1 MKKFGLIGKKL
12 GHSFSGLIHE
22 KLGRYSYELWPI
34 EKEKLHDFMTNADFD
49 GINVTI
55 PYKKDVIPYLD
66 EISEEARL
74 CGAVNTVVRRDG
86 KLYGYNTD
94 IFGMKN
100 MLRRAGIALKD
111 KNVLILGSGG
121 TSGTARCLCKMEGA
135 KRIERVSRTAKD
147 GAISYEDALTRKDTE
162 VILNTTPVGMYPNM
176 GISPI
181 DLTAFPKLEAV
192 ADAIYNPLKSQILL
206 EGEKLGVRTTGGL
219 SMLVSQA
226 MYAARLFVSDDSVLD
241 CCEEITKDIYSSKE
255 NIVLTG
261 MPGSGKSTIGKALAD
276 AMGREFF
283 DSDEEIVREAGKPIP
298 QIFAE
303 DGEGAFRD
311 LESRVIRSLGEKE
324 GIVLATGGGAVLRE
338 KNIDILRGNGRIF
351 FLDAAL
357 ATLVSTAD
365 RPLSSTPEALR
376 QRYEERYDIYRATA
390 DVIVP
395 VTRNLEENL
404 KAIQKEIL

>member
-1 MKKFGLIGKKL
+1 
-12 GHSFSGLIHE
+12 
-22 KLGRYSYELWPI
+22 
-34 EKEKLHDFMTNADFD
+34 
-49 GINVTI
+49 
-55 PYKKDVIPYLD
+55 
-66 EISEEARL
+66 
-74 CGAVNTVVRRDG
+74 
-86 KLYGYNTD
+86 
-94 IFGMKN
+94 
-100 MLRRAGIALKD
+100 
-111 KNVLILGSGG
+111 
-121 TSGTARCLCKMEGA
+121 
-135 KRIERVSRTAKD
+135 
-147 GAISYEDALTRKDTE
+147 
-162 VILNTTPVGMYPNM
+162 M